1 MQNDQIHEKLA
12 FIGAGNMA
20 EALVR
25 GLIRGGVSR
34 PEQVVMADVDAGRLG
49 HFQKTYGAGS
59 APDNPS
65 AVRAADVVILAVK
78 PQALPGVLT
87 EIRGVLEPRHL
98 TVSIAAGVTL
108 GRLAEGLGAGARL
121 VRAMPNMPAL
131 VGAGAT
137 VFCRGAR
144 ATPADADLARRLF
157 AAAGLSLEME
167 ERHLNAVTA
176 LSGSGP
182 AYVFYLA
189 EAMACAG
196 EQLGLPPR
204 AAAEL
209 TAATMDGA
217 GRMLRETGASPAE
230 LRARVT
236 SRGGTT
242 AAALQVLAA
251 SGFPA
256 AVNAALEAACRR
268 AGELEQ

>member
-1 MQNDQIHEKLA
+1 MRNDQIQGKLA

-25 GLIRGGVSR
+25 GLIRAGVSR
-34 PEQVVMADVDAGRLG
+34 PEQVVMADVDAARLA
-49 HFQKTYGAGS
+49 HFKKTYGVGS

-65 AVRAADVVILAVK
+65 AARAADVVILAVK
-78 PQALPGVLT
+78 PQTLPGVLA
-87 EIRGVLEPRHL
+87 EIRGVLEQRHL

-108 GRLAEGLGAGARL
+108 RRLAEGLGAGARL

-137 VFCRGAR
+137 VFCRGAQ
-144 ATPADADLARRLF
+144 ALPADAELARRLF
-157 AAAGLSLEME
+157 AAAGLVWEME

-189 EAMACAG
+189 EAMARAG
-196 EQLGLPPR
+196 EQLGLPSL

-209 TAATMDGA
+209 TAATMEGA
-217 GRMLRETGASPAE
+217 GRMLRETGVSPGE
-230 LRARVT
+230 LRVRVT

-242 AAALQVLAA
+242 AAALRVLEE

-256 AVNAALEAACRR
+256 AVNAALSAACRR
-268 AGELEQ
+268 AAELEQ